1 MTKLLPLALWI
12 VFSLPAVGEVY
23 QSSVIV
29 GPNILGLIDGI
40 YATTQPALEG
50 HGAALGLK
58 VTVPPHGRLQ
68 PPRAVLS
75 PSGGTVGIGHVWY
88 EVAGGTVI
96 DPAYTATATPFYNAD
111 NPSISGLIQLTPNP
125 TFLLGFWLDAN
136 FDQIPDTGDRFGWAR
151 LSYTAASGLTLLDNA
166 IEDTTAGIIAGTT
179 TTAPEPGGT
188 ALLLAGGVLLALRRR
203 RGAAGV

>member
-29 GPNILGLIDGI
+29 GPNILGFFDGI

-58 VTVPPHGRLQ
+58 VTVPPHGRFQ
-68 PPRAVLS
+68 PPRPVLS
-75 PSGGTVGIGHVWY
+75 PNGGTIGIGHVWY
-88 EVAGGTVI
+88 EVAAGTVI
-96 DPAYTATATPFYNAD
+96 DPAYVADATPFYNAY
-111 NPSISGLIQLTPNP
+111 NPSVSGQIQLTPNP
-125 TFLLGFWLDAN
+125 TFLLGFWLDADL
-136 FDQIPDTGDRFGWAR
+136 DQIPDAGDRFGWAR

-166 IEDTTAGIIAGTT
+166 IESTTAGIIAGTT
-179 TTAPEPGGT
+179 TTAPEPGSI
-188 ALLLAGGVLLALRRR
+188 LLLLCGGALFALRRR
-203 RGAAGV
+203 RNSAGV